1 MSGTSG
7 TNGYRRVNG
16 RPAGLSEA
24 GRSPRAGGR
33 QAGVERP
40 GPAERLPLRTW
51 TEIELPVEVWWLG
64 VHGGAGE
71 STLEE
76 LFNGSRAAG
85 HAWPRVPHAPGVPD
99 VVLVARTSTRGLWA
113 AQSAMREWAA
123 TQLPVSLLGLVLIAD
138 TPGRLPRA
146 LRELAGLIGG
156 GVPQVWS
163 LPWVEAW
170 RTGEPPRAANSP
182 REVHRLLTDLRAVRA
197 EP

>member
-1 MSGTSG
+1 MDGHW
-7 TNGYRRVNG
+7 RVNG
-16 RPAGLSEA
+16 SATGVSVA
-24 GRSPRAGGR
+24 AAARSARASGC
-33 QAGVERP
+33 QAGVVRP
-40 GPAERLPLRTW
+40 APAERLPSRTW
-51 TEIELPVEVWWLG
+51 TEIEVAVEVWWLG

-76 LFNGSRAAG
+76 LFHGSRAAD
-85 HAWPRVPHAPGVPD
+85 HAWPRVPAAAGVPD
-99 VVLVARTSTRGLWA
+99 VVLVARTSTRGLRA

-123 TQLPVSLLGLVLIAD
+123 IELPVSLLGLVLIAD

-170 RTGEPPRAANSP
+170 RAGEPPRAANSP
-182 REVHRLLTDLRAVRA
+182 REVHRLLTDLRAVCA
-197 EP
+197 SP